1 MRRDPRVSVVIAH
14 YNGKDYLPETLRSL
28 EAQSFRDWEA
38 IVVDDGSSAA
48 HRAALDEC
56 QLGQIR
62 VLWQERQGAGAAT
75 QRGIDAARGEFVAFL
90 DQDDLF
96 APGKL
101 EADVRLLE
109 ADSGLDLAF
118 CGYQLM
124 DEGGCRIGGK
134 HLPGA
139 ERFSFFDLLR
149 DYRIG
154 PSATVTVRK
163 AALEAAGPADERLR
177 RYYDVELYLRVAALR
192 ANNVGATQEVSV
204 WYRRHPGQLSAD
216 PGEMEEEWE
225 RVLAGLGSGGGADSA
240 AFALARSNM
249 QRYFAFLAYEQGQF
263 GAGVK
268 HMHSAFRYAP
278 SAALGDLRNYLVAAG
293 CLGGLL
299 LPHEV
304 RRWAERLA
312 GVGSLSA

>member
-1 MRRDPRVSVVIAH
+1 MSRDPRVSVVIAYH
-14 YNGKDYLPETLRSL
+14 NGQEYLPETLRSL
-28 EAQSFRDWEA
+28 AAQTFRDWEA
-38 IVVDDGSSAA
+38 IVVDDGSSAE

-56 QLGQIR
+56 ERGRIR
-62 VLWQERQGAGAAT
+62 VLRQERQGAGAAT

-109 ADSGLDLAF
+109 ADSELDLAF

-124 DEGGCRIGGK
+124 DESGRSIGGK
-134 HLPGA
+134 HWPGA
-139 ERFSFFDLLR
+139 RRFSFLDLLR

-154 PSATVTVRK
+154 PSATATVRR
-163 AALEAAGPADERLR
+163 AALEAVGPVNGQLQ
-177 RYYDVELYLRVAALR
+177 RYYDVELYLRVAARR
-192 ANNVGATQEVSV
+192 ANNVGATDEVLV

-216 PGEMEEEWE
+216 LSEMEEEWE
-225 RVLAGLGSGGGADSA
+225 RVLSGLGSGGGAYSS

-249 QRYFAFLAYEQGQF
+249 QRYFAFLAYEQGKF
-263 GAGVK
+263 DTGVRD
-268 HMHSAFRYAP
+268 MRSAFRHAP

-293 CLGGLL
+293 CLGGLV
-299 LPHEV
+299 LPREV
-304 RRWAERLA
+304 RRWVERLA
-312 GVGSLSA
+312 GVGSLSV